1 MLQPYQNCKNREKKG
16 EDLQGENILLEEE
29 NGKNLMKTLNSR
41 KIKIYIIM

>member
-1 MLQPYQNCKNREKKG
+1 MLQPCQNCKNREKKR